1 MKGKQMTETISLE
14 ITTKFKPDTTGGIT
28 QITTLVIATN
38 EGKVEIP
45 CKTNQVNAMIQDATK
60 FFEKYLNTNEM
71 AFTLDKQTP
80 PNMLFRG

>member
-1 MKGKQMTETISLE
+1 MKGKKMTETISLE
-14 ITTKFKPDTTGGIT
+14 IATKFKPNTTGGIT
-28 QITTLVIATN
+28 PITTLVITTD

-45 CKTNQVNAMIQDATK
+45 CKTNQVNAMIQDATR

-71 AFTLDKQTP
+71 TFTLGKQTP